1 MTPRLIIGAIALVAG
16 LVAPIAGATTLV
28 SDGVTATRAADRL
41 TIAFTPAALAAAKL
55 RPGATVEATCTVKR
69 PDASLALSDSDD
81 DAEQDKAVYGQG
93 KVGADG
99 RAPIDLFSN
108 ESSGR
113 GTPLPAF
120 DACEIARID
129 KRSESSSVSTPIA
142 QVALTPAGATWVD
155 ESTRAIALHE
165 LLVRA
170 HGAQGYAPAASVGA
184 GVVAL
189 PAPGATLPAGQTG
202 YWTDGTRATAVS
214 MSAAGRRLVIEDLG
228 HGMLRSNVVQKLDP
242 FGEALTDLFDET
254 LDDERRVERRNP
266 EADGTK
272 SPYTSRRPQVPADG
286 VRGSRSG
293 RRLTVRF
300 TGRSAKAFRAVAGR
314 KVAIACMNRPAPSLF
329 PVLTTVKEDLGGWA
343 HARVPRHGGR
353 VAFTLSR
360 PRGELCLLV
369 DDGSAVAIVAPT
381 DAGRRWYQD
390 LDVILRLSA
399 ADLDDLTAP
408 GGQAYRATADVVT
421 RGRPELVA
429 MAGPGGPAP
438 LRQVGVWTDG
448 ARRAVVATRSGS
460 GRTLLYA
467 DDGDGMLRTNLFGEL
482 SSFWLLLV
490 FTTDVGDTTSGGTL

>member
-1 MTPRLIIGAIALVAG
+1 MAPRLIVAVFALAAG

-55 RPGATVEATCTVKR
+55 KPGATVEATCTVKR

-81 DAEQDKAVYGQG
+81 DAEQDKTVNGQG

-113 GTPLPAF
+113 GTPLPTF

-189 PAPGATLPAGQTG
+189 PAPGATPAIGQTG

-214 MSAAGRRLVIEDLG
+214 MSAAGRRLIIEDLG
-228 HGMLRSNVVQKLDP
+228 GGTLRTNVIEKLDL
-242 FGEALTDLFDET
+242 FGEALTDL
-254 LDDERRVERRNP
+254 LVASGGVEPNRP
-266 EADGTK
+266 EKSPEEDGTK
-272 SPYTSRRPQVPADG
+272 SPYRSDEPQVPADG
-286 VRGSRSG
+286 VRGARSG

-300 TGRSAKAFRAVAGR
+300 TGRSAKAFRAIAGR
-314 KVAIACMNRPAPSLF
+314 KVGIVCMNRPAPSAF
-329 PVLTTVKEDLGGWA
+329 PVLGNLENDLGGWA
-343 HARVPRHGGR
+343 FARMPRHGGR
-353 VAFTLSR
+353 IVFTLTR
-360 PRGELCLLV
+360 PKGELCLLV
-369 DDGSAVAIVAPT
+369 DEGSAVAIVAPT

-390 LDVILRLSA
+390 LAALLRI
-399 ADLDDLTAP
+399 ADLDSNPVVAP
-408 GGQAYRATADVVT
+408 GGQAYRSTADAVA
-421 RGRPELVA
+421 RSHKRLVA
-429 MAGPGGPAP
+429 MPGPDGPVP
-438 LRQVGVWTDG
+438 LHQVGVWTDG

-467 DDGDGMLRTNLFGEL
+467 DEGDGTLRTNTLGEL
-482 SSFWLLLV
+482 SSFWLLLA
-490 FTTDVGDTTSGGTL
+490 FSTDDGTTSGGTL